1 MPKNAYFWAAL
12 SWTFLIVGLC
22 FCTFSDIP
30 QVSIANIDKLVH
42 FAFHFV
48 FVFLWYLYFST
59 NEKSP
64 NSNIKTFIVLASFS
78 FGISIE
84 LAQGILTKTRNA
96 DFLDVL
102 ANSTGAIIAIILIV
116 CLEKFTNLLKN
127 NK

>member
-30 QVSIANIDKLVH
+30 QVRIADLDKLVH
-42 FAFHFV
+42 FTFHFV
-48 FVFLWYLYFST
+48 FVFLWYLYFSK
-59 NEKSP
+59 NEKSQNP
-64 NSNIKTFIVLASFS
+64 NLKTFVVLGSFS
-78 FGISIE
+78 FGFLIE
-84 LAQGILTKTRNA
+84 VGQGILTKTRNA

-102 ANSTGAIIAIILIV
+102 ANSICAIIAIILIV